1 MIVIKDNLLNTQ
13 LQFIAHQ
20 VNCQG
25 VMGAGVA
32 KALRNKYPELYSQ
45 YQEDIRL
52 NGKEDLLGTSTW
64 FKAQDGK
71 TIINL
76 FGQLYYGRSGI
87 YTNYNA
93 LKTAIIE
100 AVKAIQN
107 DMMKEDGLQLCIA
120 IPYGMGCGLAGG
132 DWNKVTEILE
142 GIEKSYNVL
151 FFAYKLE
158 D

>member
-52 NGKEDLLGTSTW
+52 NGERRFTRKFYL
-64 FKAQDGK
+64 
-71 TIINL
+71 
-76 FGQLYYGRSGI
+76 
-87 YTNYNA
+87 
-93 LKTAIIE
+93 
-100 AVKAIQN
+100 V
-107 DMMKEDGLQLCIA
+107 
-120 IPYGMGCGLAGG
+120 
-132 DWNKVTEILE
+132 
-142 GIEKSYNVL
+142 
-151 FFAYKLE
+151 
-158 D
+158 